1 MKPEPTIRL
10 TPGKRVL
17 FLTKDPELIR
27 GQLRGELDLK
37 MKDLAIDDLLDD
49 INTDAMTPA
58 WVCFSHKP
66 EDIARDAYAGL
77 IVDGKRLFEHDALIN
92 GNFEVIVSGYR
103 KGVGSSRET
112 ATQCEVWSGIRVAV
126 AASFAPI
133 HAGNNINQGLLMAD
147 HAMLEHLQAGE
158 GIPIDEFCKG
168 RDVITRLIIRE
179 GGLFPFAK
187 AVARGEI
194 EVPVPDTPKRPMT
207 MGEKILSRHVIAG
220 GRGSGVGGRKAD
232 ASSDTRPTAD
242 STSFVKSSGV
252 NQISDHPSDPRP
264 PTPDPR
270 PPVYVKPGDAVVVE
284 VDGGY
289 THEFTT
295 AQVHYFL
302 EQEYGPDY
310 AIRNPQKFAV
320 FEDHLIYADDV
331 ARMRPFMGKIQ
342 TLRDLQREFQQH
354 TGCRDFSAADNISP
368 GICHEVAREYIIDP
382 GDFIQATD
390 SHTCMGGVNN
400 ALAWGVGSTEYANL
414 VHSGF
419 TQVEVS
425 ESIRFEL
432 TGMLRE
438 NVTAKDVMLYI
449 LLNYAKPQQTL
460 DRIMEFTGPGLRSMS
475 MDERAT
481 LANMAT
487 ECAARTA
494 IIEADEKTFAWI
506 AAMRPGVDVEG
517 LRARA
522 VSPDPDAEYAGGVHT
537 IDLNTIR
544 PMVAHP
550 GDPDRGIPS
559 DPTNGAFIDDVG
571 DVKIDIAYAG
581 SCTAGKID
589 DFLFYHQ
596 VAKEAVDAGLK
607 VAEGVR
613 FYIQFGSQ
621 AVETFAR
628 ENGLLD
634 TFERA
639 GAVVLNPGCGACI
652 GCGPGVSDDSDQ
664 VTISAINRNYKGRSG
679 PGKLWLASPLT
690 VAASAFTGHVT
701 AYTPGMFAKELVG
714 A

>member
-1 MKPEPTIRL
+1 MRPEPVIRL

-27 GQLRGELDLK
+27 RQLRGELDLQ
-37 MKDLAIDDLLDD
+37 MKDLPVGDLLDD

-147 HAMLEHLQAGE
+147 HAMLERLQAGE
-158 GIPIDEFCKG
+158 GIPIEEFCKG
-168 RDVITRLIIRE
+168 RDAITRLIIRE

-187 AVARGEI
+187 AVAAGTIEI
-194 EVPVPDTPKRPMT
+194 PVPNTPKRPMT
-207 MGEKILSRHVIAG
+207 MGEKILARHVIAV
-220 GRGSGVGGRKAD
+220 GRDVC
-232 ASSDTRPTAD
+232 
-242 STSFVKSSGV
+242 
-252 NQISDHPSDPRP
+252 
-264 PTPDPR
+264 
-270 PPVYVKPGDAVVVE
+270 VKPGDAIVVE

-302 EQEYGPDY
+302 EQKYGPDY
-310 AIRNPQKFAV
+310 TIWNPQKFAV

-331 ARMRPFMGKIQ
+331 SRMRPFMGKIQ
-342 TLRDLQREFQQH
+342 TLRDLQREFQRH
-354 TGCRDFSAADNISP
+354 TGCRDFSATDNISP
-368 GICHEVAREYIIDP
+368 GICHEVARELIIDP

-400 ALAWGVGSTEYANL
+400 ALAWGVGATEYANL

-432 TGMLRE
+432 VGQLGE
-438 NVTAKDVMLYI
+438 NVTAKDVMLSI
-449 LLNYAKPQQTL
+449 LLNYAKPQLTL
-460 DRIMEFTGPGLRSMS
+460 DRIMELTGPGLRSLS

-506 AAMRPGVDVEG
+506 AAMRPDADVDN
-517 LRARA
+517 LRSRA
-522 VSPDPDAEYAGGVHT
+522 VSPDPDAVYAGGVHP
-537 IDLNTIR
+537 IDLSTIR

-559 DPTNGAFIDDVG
+559 DPTNGAFVADVE

-613 FYIQFGSQ
+613 LYIQFGSQ

-652 GCGPGVSDDSDQ
+652 GCGPGVSEDSEE

-690 VAASAFTGHVT
+690 VAASAFTGHIT
-701 AYTPGMFAKELVG
+701 AYTPGMFAKVLV
-714 A
+714 AT